1 MSLPRLNGVPY
12 LEILADGGGIL
23 STMNATRQASFDTL
37 YNKSADLLDKMLMHG
52 VTTVE
57 AKSGYGLNWET
68 EKKQLE
74 VAKKLNN

>member
-1 MSLPRLNGVPY
+1 
-12 LEILADGGGIL
+12 
-23 STMNATRQASFDTL
+23 
-37 YNKSADLLDKMLMHG
+37 MHG

-74 VAKKLNN
+74 VAKN